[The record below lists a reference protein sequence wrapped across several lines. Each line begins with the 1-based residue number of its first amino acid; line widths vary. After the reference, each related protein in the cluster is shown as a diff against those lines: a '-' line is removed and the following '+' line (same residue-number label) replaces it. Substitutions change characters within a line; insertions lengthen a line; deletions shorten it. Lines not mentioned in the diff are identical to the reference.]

1 MKDPGHSAKSAG
13 GRLQLNKHTPYV
25 CGFAWSDMVHGC
37 IVYTERAE
45 MAAVSC
51 GTSHS
56 SAVVRHFG
64 GYSKT
69 RYKKLFT
76 HVESD
81 ANAVSLLNSGE
92 QCYIKAISNSNLHA
106 VNFIPCMLW
115 ALFSHAVSLIF
126 SCSEPYFPRS
136 MSVILSSHSL
146 NLIKTLIEPYPLHA

>member
-1 MKDPGHSAKSAG
+1 
-13 GRLQLNKHTPYV
+13 
-25 CGFAWSDMVHGC
+25 MVHGC

-92 QCYIKAISNSNLHA
+92 QRYITAISNSNLHA
-106 VNFIPCMLW
+106 VNFIPCML
-115 ALFSHAVSLIF
+115 
-126 SCSEPYFPRS
+126 
-136 MSVILSSHSL
+136 
-146 NLIKTLIEPYPLHA
+146 